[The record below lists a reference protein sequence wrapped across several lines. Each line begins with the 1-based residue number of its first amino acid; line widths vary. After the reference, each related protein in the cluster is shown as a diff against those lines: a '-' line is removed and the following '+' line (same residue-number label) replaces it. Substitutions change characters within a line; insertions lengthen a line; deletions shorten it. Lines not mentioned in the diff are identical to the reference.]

1 LANQLVHKVRQM
13 LERYFPEKRLFVRS
27 DTETRFIR
35 LTPTSQLIAW
45 VGGVTFV
52 SWSIIATSFLLMDA
66 IGSGS
71 IREQAKRE
79 QKLYEMRLNDLSQER
94 DTRATEARMAR
105 ERFNTALDQISTMQL
120 ALLGSED
127 RRKEME
133 KGIEVIQ
140 LTLRRTMHE
149 RDTARALVEV
159 AQAGLG
165 PNLPAPQSA
174 PADPDLAATLDFL
187 TAALDRTASQRD
199 EINEQALRSQ
209 EYAAELELEQKLLYE
224 RNDRIFSQLEDA
236 VSLSLAPLDKMFAA
250 SGMPTERIL
259 DTVRRG
265 YSGQGGP
272 LSPLTFSIR
281 GQAPNPDSLRANAIL
296 EKMDRTNLYRIAA
309 DKLPFSLPVKSK
321 FRYTSGF
328 GPRWGRMHSGTDFAA
343 PYGTPVHATADGV
356 IVFAGW
362 QSSYGRLIKIQHEFG
377 LETRFAH
384 LAKIRVKVGQKVSR
398 GERIGDMGSSG
409 RSTGTHLHY
418 EIRVSG
424 KATNPM
430 TYIKAANDVF

>member
-1 LANQLVHKVRQM
+1 M
-13 LERYFPEKRLFVRS
+13 RS

-35 LTPTSQLIAW
+35 LTPTSQMIAW
-45 VGGVTFV
+45 AGGITFV

-79 QKLYEMRLNDLSQER
+79 QKLYEMRLNDLSLER

-105 ERFNTALDQISTMQL
+105 SRFNTALEQISSMQL
-120 ALLGSED
+120 ALLASED

-140 LTLRRTMHE
+140 FTLRRTIHE
-149 RDTARALVEV
+149 RDAARTQVEV

-165 PNLPAPQSA
+165 PNLSA
-174 PADPDLAATLDFL
+174 DQFTTSDPDLAATLDFL
-187 TAALDRTASQRD
+187 TAALDQTALQRD
-199 EINEQALRSQ
+199 AISAKALHT
-209 EYAAELELEQKLLYE
+209 EVYVAELELEQKLLFE

-272 LSPLTFSIR
+272 LSPLTFSTR
-281 GQAPNPDSLRANAIL
+281 GQAPNPDSLRANGIL
-296 EKMDRTNLYRIAA
+296 EKMDRMNLYRIAA
-309 DKLPFSLPVKSK
+309 DKMPFSLPVKSA
-321 FRYTSGF
+321 FRHTSGF

-343 PYGTPVHATADGV
+343 AYGTPIYATADGV
-356 IVFAGW
+356 VVHAGW
-362 QSSYGRLIKIQHEFG
+362 QTSYGRLIKIKHEFG

-384 LAKIRVKVGQKVSR
+384 LAQIRVKVGQKVSR
-398 GERIGDMGSSG
+398 GDRIGDMGSSG

-418 EIRVSG
+418 EIRDGG
-424 KATNPM
+424 KALNPM
-430 TYIKAANDVF
+430 IYIKAANDVF